1 MAGKRVIIRT
11 LDIGADKQADY
22 FELPQEENPALG
34 YRAIRICLERPELF
48 ATQLR
53 AICRASAYGKLAVM
67 FPMIISVEEVRKARK
82 ILREV
87 QAELKYAGVS
97 FDQKME
103 VGIMIETPAAA
114 LISAE
119 LAERG

>member
-67 FPMIISVEEVRKARK
+67 FPMIISVEEVRKGTAKFARGAGGAEICRR
-82 ILREV
+82 IL
-87 QAELKYAGVS
+87 
-97 FDQKME
+97 
-103 VGIMIETPAAA
+103 
-114 LISAE
+114 
-119 LAERG
+119 